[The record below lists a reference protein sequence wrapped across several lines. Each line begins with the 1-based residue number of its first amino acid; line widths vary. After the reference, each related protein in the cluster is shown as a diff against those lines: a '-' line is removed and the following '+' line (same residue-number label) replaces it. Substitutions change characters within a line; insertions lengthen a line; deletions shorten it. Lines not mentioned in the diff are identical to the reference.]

1 MIIVEELIY
10 GGALTKLRRLG
21 VNIIGA
27 PLDNER
33 PPIDARVVDLTLVQ
47 RDTENLMWASNTL
60 IEPKIARS
68 HNQGAGDEAEWRNH
82 TGRDCR
88 AGRRPPRRRARFR

>member
-1 MIIVEELIY
+1 VINLEELTY

-27 PLDNER
+27 PLDNKR
-33 PPIDARVVDLTLVQ
+33 LPIAAPVVDLTPVQ
-47 RDTENLMWASNTL
+47 RDTESFMWASNTL
-60 IEPKIARS
+60 IEPKIART

-82 TGRDCR
+82 SGRDCPT
-88 AGRRPPRRRARFR
+88 GRRPPRCRARFR